1 MWPTGLKWRKKL
13 PKNLIFGQVTLSLSL
28 SIIGRTTLINS
39 SLTNSSI
46 YHMSMFL
53 LPKTVIHRMDK
64 GRRKFFWQGGHVKKK
79 YHLIK
84 MEENMQI
91 QEKGRSEN

>member
-1 MWPTGLKWRKKL
+1 
-13 PKNLIFGQVTLSLSL
+13 
-28 SIIGRTTLINS
+28 
-39 SLTNSSI
+39 
-46 YHMSMFL
+46 MSMFL